1 MFIAQSKPKDY
12 NCGYNL
18 DLMIQ
23 ALPRIEEEQERIEYA
38 KRIVGLIK
46 QSHISWVDENGCSE
60 QAWNHFFTLADY
72 EPRDYGVTNPY
83 ETNQVDDAL

>member
-1 MFIAQSKPKDY
+1 MFLSQSKPKDY

-18 DLMIQ
+18 DLMIE
-23 ALPRIEEEQERIEYA
+23 ALPRIEDEQERIEYG

-60 QAWNHFFTLADY
+60 QAWSHFFTLADY
-72 EPRDYGVTNPY
+72 DPREYGVTNPY

>member
-1 MFIAQSKPKDY
+1 MFLPQRKPKDF
-12 NCGYNL
+12 NCGLNL
-18 DLMIQ
+18 DLMIE
-23 ALPRIEEEQERIEYA
+23 ALPRIDDEQERIEYA

-60 QAWNHFFTLADY
+60 KAWSHFFDLSDY
-72 EPRDYGVTNPY
+72 DPREYGVSNPY